1 MSTTRTNTITTT
13 GNTPNRGKVV
23 RTNSIGITRFVN
35 APINNGR
42 TPNRNTMRKL
52 ALKATTNRI
61 NISDLQ
67 QQLVNTYLTFT
78 YEMRDN
84 LPRRVFWRYVI
95 LMLLSIDKIA
105 GISSNDERYSQLFE
119 QANTLNG
126 TVPLDIQNTW
136 ARKFEG
142 IVKNAKRISSSTTKN
157 LNSMLKF

>member
-1 MSTTRTNTITTT
+1 MSRTVTITKTGTT
-13 GNTPNRGKVV
+13 PKTATQNAAIGRMLNNRLDIKSK
-23 RTNSIGITRFVN
+23 RE
-35 APINNGR
+35 
-42 TPNRNTMRKL
+42 
-52 ALKATTNRI
+52 
-61 NISDLQ
+61 
-67 QQLVNTYLTFT
+67 QLVNTYLTFT

-84 LPRRVFWRYVI
+84 LPQRVFWRYVI

-119 QANTLNG
+119 QTNTLNG
-126 TVPLDIQNTW
+126 TIPLDIQNTW

>member
-1 MSTTRTNTITTT
+1 MSRTVTITKTGTT
-13 GNTPNRGKVV
+13 PKTATQNAAIGRMLNNRLDIKSK
-23 RTNSIGITRFVN
+23 RE
-35 APINNGR
+35 
-42 TPNRNTMRKL
+42 
-52 ALKATTNRI
+52 
-61 NISDLQ
+61 
-67 QQLVNTYLTFT
+67 QLVNTYLTFT

-84 LPRRVFWRYVI
+84 LPQRVFWRYVI

-105 GISSNDERYSQLFE
+105 GISSNDERYSQLFD
-119 QANTLNG
+119 QTNTLNG

>member
-1 MSTTRTNTITTT
+1 MSRTVTITKTGTT
-13 GNTPNRGKVV
+13 PKTASQNVA
-23 RTNSIGITRFVN
+23 IGRML
-35 APINNGR
+35 NN
-42 TPNRNTMRKL
+42 KL
-52 ALKATTNRI
+52 DIKSKRE
-61 NISDLQ
+61 
-67 QQLVNTYLTFT
+67 QLVNTYLTFT

-119 QANTLNG
+119 QTNTLNG